1 MAGKRTAPSIL
12 AMKAKGEL
20 IVSVTAYDVTS
31 GAIADAS
38 GVDLILVGDSL
49 GNVVL
54 GYDSTVGVTM
64 ADMVHHVRAARA
76 GVRNALFIADLPF
89 GSYQESPAQA
99 VRSAVEL
106 MKAGA
111 EGVKLE
117 GAYVEQIAAI
127 TKAGIPVMGHVG
139 LTPQSVHAFGGFK
152 VQGKGLDGER
162 IRGEACAIQDAGAFS
177 IVLELMPAEL
187 AGRITAELDIPT
199 IGIGAGPRCDGQIQ
213 VFHDIMG
220 LSEHI
225 FKHAKDFAQARAAMT
240 KGMNQYSE
248 EVRSGVFPSQDNS
261 F

>member
-1 MAGKRTAPSIL
+1 
-12 AMKAKGEL
+12 
-20 IVSVTAYDVTS
+20 
-31 GAIADAS
+31 
-38 GVDLILVGDSL
+38 
-49 GNVVL
+49 
-54 GYDSTVGVTM
+54 
-64 ADMVHHVRAARA
+64 
-76 GVRNALFIADLPF
+76 
-89 GSYQESPAQA
+89 
-99 VRSAVEL
+99 
-106 MKAGA
+106 
-111 EGVKLE
+111 
-117 GAYVEQIAAI
+117 
-127 TKAGIPVMGHVG
+127 MGHVG